1 MTYGEG
7 EPLLLIHGN
16 SGSITSMEHQIDFFK
31 DNYQVVVID
40 NRGHGK
46 SELQTDSLTYD
57 QITADYEALLSKLQ
71 LNSINI
77 VGWSDGGIVALQL
90 GISGKTPVKKLVAMS
105 ANLRPDSTAV
115 HEWAIHHDEGTLKD
129 IKAKIK
135 QNDTTEN
142 WDLQKQLLEILLI
155 QPNIPTEELAKVK
168 AAVLI
173 LAGDEDITKNRHTLE
188 RYEALPKAQLCI
200 MPGETHYT
208 PVSNPE
214 LFNSIVDRFLPEPF
228 KRSYSN

>member
-1 MTYGEG
+1 MQKQKNVPYGNNSEVGQYITINGAKLYVMTYGEG

-142 WDLQKQLLEILLI
+142 WDL
-155 QPNIPTEELAKVK
+155 
-168 AAVLI
+168 
-173 LAGDEDITKNRHTLE
+173 
-188 RYEALPKAQLCI
+188 
-200 MPGETHYT
+200 
-208 PVSNPE
+208 
-214 LFNSIVDRFLPEPF
+214 
-228 KRSYSN
+228 